1 MELKFTL
8 SRKTGTPPFLS
19 YEEIES
25 FNTIE
30 EAILAAQIVS
40 PDNYMDELVILK
52 PDKRAHKWV
61 PGPVYK
67 LYCVMSKEALKKM
80 GGSRGKMISQGGHAW
95 LHSVWDAEQ
104 RFPEDVAHY
113 RDSESAYKI
122 TVFVETDAELVILH
136 DAYRDTCGVSLVID
150 RGYTVFN
157 GVPTMTCLGI
167 GPIREDLIREDL
179 KALKTLQ

>member
-1 MELKFTL
+1 MELNFTL
-8 SRKTGTPPFLS
+8 ARKHGTPPFLT
-19 YEEIES
+19 YENIVA
-25 FNTIE
+25 FATLE

-40 PDNYMDELVILK
+40 PKNYMNELAILK
-52 PDKRAHKWV
+52 PDKRVYKWV

-104 RFPEDVAHY
+104 RFPEAVAEY

-122 TVFVETDAELVILH
+122 TLTVDTDDELIVLR
-136 DAYRDTCGVSLVID
+136 DAYQNTCGVSLVID

-179 KALKTLQ
+179 KALKSLQ